1 MQLIISF
8 LSAEHKRPPS
18 DEEEM
23 KNTALSPY
31 FLFIK
36 SFATAPKLKRL
47 SLELLLEKLCR
58 SNLRCLK
65 VYFIVT
71 DYIAIQKYRLHQ
83 LILIQAHYYLLPI
96 TALYS
101 SLKLS

>member
-18 DEEEM
+18 DEEQM
-23 KNTALSPY
+23 KNTALPPY

-36 SFATAPKLKRL
+36 FFATTPKLKIL
-47 SLELLLEKLCR
+47 SLKLLLEKLCK

-71 DYIAIQKYRLHQ
+71 DYIAIQKSRLHKI
-83 LILIQAHYYLLPI
+83 ILIQAQFLKRLLTI
-96 TALYS
+96 S
-101 SLKLS
+101 SANAAN